1 MLVKLAGVLQRF
13 IKWFVLIPNR
23 LVAATWIV
31 LRYLEANALGE
42 PFDCLAKI
50 EALILHDKSQRV
62 AAGAAAKAIVELP
75 LRVDGEGRCA
85 FFMKRATGRVVFAR
99 FLQFYP
105 TIYDLDDIEAIQ
117 KIIEKGLWKSCH
129 ALVAGVAR
137 SRAVPLAARGVN
149 RLMQR
154 VSVTGSMGEGKRPG
168 IRGL

>member
-1 MLVKLAGVLQRF
+1 M
-13 IKWFVLIPNR
+13 IPNR
-23 LVAATWIV
+23 LVAATWVV

-85 FFMKRATGRVVFAR
+85 LFMKRATGRVVFAR

-129 ALVAGVAR
+129 GLVVGVAR
-137 SRAVPLAARGVN
+137 SRAVPSAARGVN
-149 RLMQR
+149 RLMQKQ
-154 VSVTGSMGEGKRPG
+154 SV
-168 IRGL
+168 

>member
-1 MLVKLAGVLQRF
+1 MLVKLAGALQRF
-13 IKWFVLIPNR
+13 IKDFVLIPNR
-23 LVAATWIV
+23 FAAAAWVV

-50 EALILHDKSQRV
+50 KALIFHDKSERV
-62 AAGAAAKAIVELP
+62 AAGATAKAVIELA
-75 LRVDGEGRCA
+75 LRIDGEGRCA
-85 FFMKRATGRVVFAR
+85 LFMKRATGRVVFAR

-105 TIYDLDDIEAIQ
+105 TINDLDDIEAIQ

-154 VSVTGSMGEGKRPG
+154 ESV
-168 IRGL
+168 